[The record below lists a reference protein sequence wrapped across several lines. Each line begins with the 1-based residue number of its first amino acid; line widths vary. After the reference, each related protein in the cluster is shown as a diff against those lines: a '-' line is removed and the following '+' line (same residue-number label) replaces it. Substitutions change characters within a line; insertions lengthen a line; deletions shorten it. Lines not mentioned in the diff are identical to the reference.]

1 MNILVAG
8 ASGLIGKAIT
18 VALENDGHKVYPLI
32 RNKRQGP
39 FHYIQEKDEISL
51 DNSIP
56 LDVIINLAG
65 VNISE
70 RRWSKAVKNEI
81 ADSRIRTTI
90 AISRE
95 IANLEKKPNVFL
107 SASAI
112 GYYGNDSKDITSE
125 SSPAG
130 SDFLA
135 QLSVDWEKA
144 TEPAQA
150 AGIRTCILRFGL
162 VLSPRGGLIKNLLLP
177 LRLACVG
184 PIGSGDQILSWIS
197 LQDTTSIMQTVIE
210 SNSFKG
216 PINLVSNHPVSSR
229 QFSEALSSAIKRP
242 ALPRIPEK
250 IVRLMFGELAD
261 AALLANANITSTR
274 INELDAT
281 LKHTNLFECLNDI
294 MGK

>member
-32 RNKRQGP
+32 RNKGQGP

-70 RRWSKAVKNEI
+70 RRWSKAVKNQI

-144 TEPAQA
+144 TEPAQT

-197 LQDTTSIMQTVIE
+197 LQDTISIMQTVIE
-210 SNSFKG
+210 SNSFHG

-229 QFSEALSSAIKRP
+229 HFSEALSSAIGRP

>member
-70 RRWSKAVKNEI
+70 RRWSKAVKSQI

-197 LQDTTSIMQTVIE
+197 LQDTISIMQTVIE
-210 SNSFKG
+210 SNSFHG
-216 PINLVSNHPVSSR
+216 PINLVSNHPLVSS
-229 QFSEALSSAIKRP
+229 ITP
-242 ALPRIPEK
+242 
-250 IVRLMFGELAD
+250 FG
-261 AALLANANITSTR
+261 SM
-274 INELDAT
+274 
-281 LKHTNLFECLNDI
+281 KSGVYKC
-294 MGK
+294 